1 MQSRQGL
8 LYATVARP
16 SVRLSDY
23 PLSHSHAA
31 AAGLLSLAG
40 WPGDIDRLL
49 HGRRSA
55 ARRAAANADSIYS
68 VVSQGTRLSTDLL
81 LLAQPNSAL
90 AETETRC
97 RVSQLDDAVAS

>member
-1 MQSRQGL
+1 MNAHVDFIGTARPVCRAGRV
-8 LYATVARP
+8 YATVARP

-49 HGRRSA
+49 HSRRSA
-55 ARRAAANADSIYS
+55 ARRAAANADS
-68 VVSQGTRLSTDLL
+68 TALS
-81 LLAQPNSAL
+81 AKG
-90 AETETRC
+90 RG
-97 RVSQLDDAVAS
+97 